1 MGAAVETPLDTK
13 LFEWLNLGEPD
24 QAGPAENQG
33 HGAKVH
39 EDQDGQRVPA
49 RR

>member
-1 MGAAVETPLDTK
+1 MQTPLATK
-13 LFEWLNLGEPD
+13 LYLWLNLGEPD

-39 EDQDGQRVPA
+39 EDPDGQRVPVH
-49 RR
+49 R